1 MMNAASLHRRSAA
14 KVHQWFIAAR
24 HKSWRVVA
32 ALRCR
37 PTDRTDRR
45 NWNESAIR
53 RVSLAAGSAPMV
65 YRRGTKTGGLSL
77 RDERNVARPP
87 YLRAKRSKGYQ
98 ASMTAG

>member
-1 MMNAASLHRRSAA
+1 MNAASLHRRSAA

-24 HKSWRVVA
+24 HNSWRVVA
-32 ALRCR
+32 ALRSR

-45 NWNESAIR
+45 NWNNPRFAGCIWTP
-53 RVSLAAGSAPMV
+53 GSAPMV
-65 YRRGTKTGGLSL
+65 YRRGTKAGRLSL

-98 ASMTAG
+98 AAMTAG